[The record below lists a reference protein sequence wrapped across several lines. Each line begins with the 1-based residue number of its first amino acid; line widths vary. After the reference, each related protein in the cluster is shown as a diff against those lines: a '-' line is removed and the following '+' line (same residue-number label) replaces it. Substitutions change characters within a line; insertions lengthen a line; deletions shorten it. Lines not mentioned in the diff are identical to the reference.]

1 MPVHQALGS
10 TSELIMVMAIAE
22 LMSFPD
28 ILVKVSL
35 NEYIDLA
42 KEYSTNKSKNFVNGI
57 LDKVIT
63 KLKEDGEIKKTGRG
77 LLE

>member
-1 MPVHQALGS
+1 MDR
-10 TSELIMVMAIAE
+10 LIMVMAIAE

-28 ILVKVSL
+28 IPVKVSL

-42 KEYSTNKSKNFVNGI
+42 KEYSTNKSKNCVNGI
-57 LDKVIT
+57 IDKVIT